1 MSLTGGDM
9 LLKKYN
15 DSLQENMNLLQRN
28 LALLNDKQDLIR
40 RNEIIEKKI
49 NDLEESIKKLIDEK
63 ENQDKIIQLL
73 LKNQTERKVKTTD
86 ILLFII
92 INLITIHLFYFIIIY
107 NNNINI
113 VMIRD
118 IWDINKIIINRLHI

>member
-49 NDLEESIKKLIDEK
+49 
-63 ENQDKIIQLL
+63 KI
-73 LKNQTERKVKTTD
+73 
-86 ILLFII
+86 
-92 INLITIHLFYFIIIY
+92 
-107 NNNINI
+107 
-113 VMIRD
+113 
-118 IWDINKIIINRLHI
+118 

>member
-1 MSLTGGDM
+1 M

-15 DSLQENMNLLQRN
+15 NSLQENVNLLQRN

-63 ENQDKIIQLL
+63 ENQNKIIQLL
-73 LKNQTERKVKTTD
+73 LKNQTEWTVKTTD

-113 VMIRD
+113 VIIRD
-118 IWDINKIIINRLHI
+118 MWDINKIFINRLRIFFFK

>member
-1 MSLTGGDM
+1 MALTGSNI

-15 DSLQENMNLLQRN
+15 DSLQENANLLQRN
-28 LALLNDKQDLIR
+28 LALLNDKQDLIIK
-40 RNEIIEKKI
+40 NEIIEKKI
-49 NDLEESIKKLIDEK
+49 NDLEESIKKLIDER

-73 LKNQTERKVKTTD
+73 LKNQTERNVKTTD

-92 INLITIHLFYFIIIY
+92 INLITINLVYFIIIY

-118 IWDINKIIINRLHI
+118 M

>member
-1 MSLTGGDM
+1 MALTGGDM

-15 DSLQENMNLLQRN
+15 DSLQENANLLQRN
-28 LALLNDKQDLIR
+28 LALLRDKEDLIR
-40 RNEIIEKKI
+40 SNENVAKKI
-49 NDLEESIKKLIDEK
+49 NDLEESIKKVINEK
-63 ENQDKIIQLL
+63 ENQDKIIHIL
-73 LKNQTERKVKTTD
+73 LKNQTERNIKTTD

-118 IWDINKIIINRLHI
+118 M

>member
-15 DSLQENMNLLQRN
+15 DSLQENANLLQRN

-73 LKNQTERKVKTTD
+73 LKNQTERNVKTTD

-118 IWDINKIIINRLHI
+118 M